1 MKKQYCIRLDEKVVE
16 ELNKISYLE
25 NRTRNNLI
33 ELIIEVFIKNY
44 FIDKNKLNN

>member
-1 MKKQYCIRLDEKVVE
+1 MKKQYCIRLDEKSVE
-16 ELNKISYLE
+16 ELNKIAYLE

>member
-1 MKKQYCIRLDEKVVE
+1 MKKQYCIRLDGKVVE
-16 ELNKISYLE
+16 ELNKIAYLE

>member
-1 MKKQYCIRLDEKVVE
+1 MKKQYCIRLDQKSVE
-16 ELNKISYLE
+16 ELNKIACLE

>member
-1 MKKQYCIRLDEKVVE
+1 MKKQYCIRLDEKAVE
-16 ELNKISYLE
+16 ELNKIAHLE